1 MTLRGARIPSR
12 AALSRVLVRFRQ
24 AGSLLRRNRV
34 ALFRSDVRL
43 LGDLLRRGGILY
55 VVADAAGTPAARVLI
70 QPDADILMTVERR
83 CLFDPTLSTRIRDEQ
98 HAMDA
103 RIAAASRP
111 IDAMWTGTHVIFAV
125 AYVSIARQAVTGLQ
139 HWFVQTAVAAVIAL
153 LGMAAASVMRRVMLR
168 MLLRYL

>member
-1 MTLRGARIPSR
+1 
-12 AALSRVLVRFRQ
+12 
-24 AGSLLRRNRV
+24 LRRNRV

-83 CLFDPTLSTRIRDEQ
+83 CLFDPTLSTRFRDEQ

-153 LGMAAASVMRRVMLR
+153 LGMAAASVMRRVMMR